1 MIVTGEKTPYDEEP
15 TDSESSDSTGETP
28 SDHQPIPEIQQRF
41 LDIVEIITCLFKL
54 SIAIRSPAPHDRLV
68 KSAKI
73 KLPHFEPFDLGH
85 AVGKFPD
92 ADKDLAKRLGLA
104 NIKRREQF
112 EYRKRHHE
120 RLVGKKKITE
130 PKDNDR
136 AGFEQEGLIQVEE
149 RQEEINPKPKK
160 HALEYAETL
169 PSTAATTAYT
179 QTTAASTLY
188 QSDSVKD
195 LENVEVHS
203 DTGQSQTSYTPSI
216 ADDEQH
222 RIKVPPLPKEGL
234 DGKPFECPYC
244 FTICIFKGK
253 GRSWKN
259 HVFKDLQ
266 PYVCT
271 FGECPTKHTM
281 FATRHEWFNH
291 ELHSHRREWFCSLCN
306 QTFKTKDAC
315 EHHMERRHLEGLM
328 ESQLSALVDM
338 CERPVEVIPAAACPL
353 CDWDTIWRDRRAVAE
368 QAPFPDTITVTAKAF
383 RAHVGRHLEQLALF
397 ALPKIFND
405 EVADIESGRAEASLG
420 SSEDPRCGLSSAP
433 GGSGEGEADPDPVE
447 DSENVPNFVAN
458 ESPLRGKE
466 AKESQLPDP
475 SLEDASENPGLDDTI
490 HEVPV
495 PDADDLS
502 WDNITSKFRD
512 AREGQATTAPLT
524 TLPNMG
530 TETLPHL
537 SAEEFE
543 CLRCLYT
550 SDYRAHRGRIP
561 DPIPG
566 TCEWLLRRPEYQ
578 RWSQMQ
584 TSDIMWI
591 TADPGCEKSVLAS
604 FLIDELSSPESQA
617 TLPSTVCY
625 FFFEDDSMD
634 PKGAKLALCAL
645 LHQLFIAE
653 PSLVSHAMSEFRN
666 KAGKF
671 TEELGTLWNILTTA
685 AASKNSG
692 NVICIIDGLDKCEE
706 LTRVQLIQSLA
717 TFYSNTGKQSATGSF
732 LKFFITSRPY
742 LSIEYGFLDIP
753 IRLRVEVETDLI
765 DRDIEMVVKA
775 KVEIIGMKR
784 HLSGLTQAALVE
796 QLVSNADRSFL
807 WMSLVL
813 EDLENG
819 AQIPKFLSGYMP
831 ATLDAVYNNILGRI
845 SNIEGATKLLHIVVA
860 AVRPLSLKE
869 MSIAFFIKS
878 SDRSYE
884 DIELEPS
891 VGDVFRNLCGL
902 FVKVIDSK
910 IYLIHP
916 TAKDFLTNHSMST
929 TRSPH
934 TWKHSLNPIQSNLVL
949 TEICISY
956 LMFDVFESNPLVID
970 PKLSGDDDIKSIV
983 DQYTNSHEFLDYAA
997 NNWAIHF
1004 REAKI
1009 REEGVVLKT
1018 TLDVCDTQSKRY
1030 LTWFQV
1036 HRSNVSGKK
1045 PFLPNLTKL
1054 MVGSYFGLEAMVR
1067 LLLEAKANV
1076 NAEGKDGSMALYW
1089 GAKNG
1094 HEAVVRLLLESKAN
1108 VNAKDAGGYTAL
1120 HGAAYNGHEA
1130 VVRLL
1135 LESKANVN
1143 AKDVDGHTA
1152 LHGAVYRGHAVVVR
1166 LLLEAEA
1173 NVNTKNNYE
1182 RTALYWAADSG
1193 HKAMVRLLLEAKA
1206 DVNAEDKDGWTALH
1220 GAAKYGHEAVVRLLL
1235 ESKANANAKDDVGQT
1250 GLHHAAINGHEA
1262 VVRLLLEAKASVD
1275 AKDDYGLTGLH
1286 HAAMN
1291 GHEAVVRL
1299 LLEAKA
1305 NVDAEDKDGLTAL
1318 YWGARKGY
1326 EEVERLLLEAK
1337 ANVDV
1342 EDNVKTRR
1350 RRLTG

>member
-1 MIVTGEKTPYDEEP
+1 MNSVNFGDIPADWLAAVLIVTGEKTPYDEEP
-15 TDSESSDSTGETP
+15 TDSESSDVDSTGETP

-41 LDIVEIITCLFKL
+41 LDIAEIIACLFKL
-54 SIAIRSPAPHDRLV
+54 SIAIRSPAPHDRLI

-92 ADKDLAKRLGLA
+92 ADKDLTKRLGLA

-120 RLVGKKKITE
+120 RLVGKKTSE
-130 PKDNDR
+130 PRDKDR
-136 AGFEQEGLIQVEE
+136 VGFELEGLTQVEE
-149 RQEEINPKPKK
+149 RQEEINPKPTK
-160 HALEYAETL
+160 HALEYAETI

-195 LENVEVHS
+195 LENFEVHS

-216 ADDEQH
+216 TGDEQH

-234 DGKPFECPYC
+234 DEKPFECPYC
-244 FTICIFKGK
+244 FTICIFKGE

-271 FGECPTKHTM
+271 FGECPTNHTM

-315 EHHMERRHLEGLM
+315 EHHMEQRHLEGLT
-328 ESQLSALVDM
+328 EGQLSALVDM
-338 CERPVEVIPAAACPL
+338 CERPVEVIPATACPL
-353 CDWDTIWRDRRAVAE
+353 CDWDTIWRSRGAVAE
-368 QAPFPDTITVTAKAF
+368 QTPFPDTINVTAKAF

-405 EVADIESGRAEASLG
+405 EEADVESGRAEASLG
-420 SSEDPRCGLSSAP
+420 SSEDPPCGTSSASD
-433 GGSGEGEADPDPVE
+433 GSGEGGADPNPVE
-447 DSENVPNFVAN
+447 DSEDVPKFGAKA
-458 ESPLRGKE
+458 SRLRGKE
-466 AKESQLPDP
+466 AKEPQFPDH
-475 SLEDASENPGLDDTI
+475 SLEDVSGNPVLDDTV

-512 AREGQATTAPLT
+512 AREGQAVAAPLT
-524 TLPNMG
+524 TLSNMG
-530 TETLPHL
+530 TEMLSHL

-550 SDYRAHRGRIP
+550 SDYQAHRGRIP
-561 DPIPG
+561 DRIPG
-566 TCEWLLRRPEYQ
+566 TCEWLLRRPQYQ

-625 FFFEDDSMD
+625 FFFEDHSMD
-634 PKGAKLALCAL
+634 PKGAKFALCAL
-645 LHQLFIAE
+645 LHQLFTAKS
-653 PSLVSHAMSEFRN
+653 SLISHAMSEFRGR
-666 KAGKF
+666 AEKF

-685 AASKNSG
+685 AASKTSG

-706 LTRVQLIQSLA
+706 LTRVQLIQSLV
-717 TFYSNTGKQSATGSF
+717 TFYSNTGKQSATESF
-732 LKFFITSRPY
+732 LKFVITSRPY
-742 LSIEYGFLDIP
+742 RSIEDGFLDIP
-753 IRLRVEVETDLI
+753 IRLRMEVETDLI
-765 DRDIEMVVKA
+765 SRDIEMVVKA
-775 KVEIIGMKR
+775 KVEMIGMKR
-784 HLSGLTQAALVE
+784 HLSDLTQATLME
-796 QLVSNADRSFL
+796 QLVSNASRSFL
-807 WMSLVL
+807 WVSLVL
-813 EDLENG
+813 EDFENG
-819 AQIPKFLSGYMP
+819 AQIPKSVSGYMP
-831 ATLDAVYNNILGRI
+831 ATLDAVYNNILGRS
-845 SNIEGATKLLHIVVA
+845 SNIEDATKLLHIVVA

-884 DIELEPS
+884 DIDLEPS
-891 VGDVFRNLCGL
+891 ISDVFRNLCGL

-916 TAKDFLTNHSMST
+916 TAKEFLTNHSMAA

-956 LMFDVFESNPLVID
+956 LMFDVFESHPLAID
-970 PKLSGDDDIKSIV
+970 PELLGDDDIKSV
-983 DQYTNSHEFLDYAA
+983 VNQYTSSHEFLDYAA

-1009 REEGVVLKT
+1009 REEGAVLKT
-1018 TLDVCDTQSKRY
+1018 TLDVCDTRSNRY

-1036 HRSNVSGKK
+1036 HRSNLSSKS
-1045 PFLPNLTKL
+1045 PFLPNLTEL
-1054 MVGSYFGLEAMVR
+1054 MVGSYFGLEAVVR
-1067 LLLEAKANV
+1067 LLLLEAKTNV
-1076 NAEGKDGSMALYW
+1076 NAENKDGDTALYW
-1089 GAKNG
+1089 GARSG

-1108 VNAKDAGGYTAL
+1108 VNAKGVDGHTAL
-1120 HGAAYNGHEA
+1120 HVAAFGGHKAVVQLLLEAKANVDTRDNNGITPLYFAAHKGHEA

-1135 LESKANVN
+1135 VEAKANV
-1143 AKDVDGHTA
+1143 DS
-1152 LHGAVYRGHAVVVR
+1152 
-1166 LLLEAEA
+1166 
-1173 NVNTKNNYE
+1173 KNNYG
-1182 RTALYWAADSG
+1182 RTALREAA
-1193 HKAMVRLLLEAKA
+1193 R
-1206 DVNAEDKDGWTALH
+1206 
-1220 GAAKYGHEAVVRLLL
+1220 
-1235 ESKANANAKDDVGQT
+1235 
-1250 GLHHAAINGHEA
+1250 NGHEA
-1262 VVRLLLEAKASVD
+1262 VVRLLLEAKADVD
-1275 AKDDYGLTGLH
+1275 VRDDNGLTGLYY
-1286 HAAMN
+1286 AAKMGHEAVVRLLVEAKAN
-1291 GHEAVVRL
+1291 VDTEDNSGATALYFAARGGHEAVVRL

-1318 YWGARKGY
+1318 YWAARNGQ
-1326 EEVERLLLEAK
+1326 EAVERLLLEAK
-1337 ANVDV
+1337 TNVDA
-1342 EDNVKTRR
+1342 EDNV
-1350 RRLTG
+1350 GQDGED